1 MHLYLDIE
9 TIPGQRPGLRDEIAA
24 KILPPGNYKK
34 PETIAAWETDEKPA
48 LVEEAFRKT
57 SFDGGVGHVVS
68 IAYAIENGEVDGIG
82 VGMSDRHWCS
92 VPFEHESNWTP
103 RYDQWISIEA
113 ERLELAFRAM
123 TRALQDAADAA
134 VKHPLG
140 PGRGYV
146 TRQADGSL
154 VDCQAHIDVTV
165 VAHHADFDLRF
176 LFHRAVVLGVRLPW
190 WFPVNARANHWSPG
204 SPRVID
210 TMTYWAGHGGRIG
223 QDRLCAALGIERG
236 DDIGG
241 AEVYDRWLAGD
252 GEAIWEHNR
261 ADVERLRTIH
271 RRLTFWTPPEPV
283 PSAAELDSLISEI
296 PLRPLGSL
304 ECQADV

>member
-24 KILPPGNYKK
+24 KITPPGNYKK
-34 PETIAAWETDEKPA
+34 PETIEAWERDEKPA

-57 SFDGGVGHVVS
+57 SFDGSVGHVVS
-68 IAYAIENGEVDGIG
+68 IAYAVEDGAVDGIG

-103 RYDQWISIEA
+103 RYDRWNSIEA

-123 TRALQDAADAA
+123 TRALQDAANAA

-146 TRQADGSL
+146 TRQRNGTL
-154 VDCQAHIDVTV
+154 VDCEAVIGPVTV
-165 VAHHADFDLRF
+165 VAHHADFDVRF
-176 LFHRAVVLGVRLPW
+176 LYQRAVILGVRVPW
-190 WFPVNARANHWSPG
+190 WFPVNARPNQFVNGASG
-204 SPRVID
+204 VFD
-210 TMTYWAGHGGRIG
+210 TMTYWVGYGNRIG

-252 GEAIWEHNR
+252 GEAIWHHNV
-261 ADVERLRTIH
+261 ADVERLRAIH
-271 RRLTFWTPPEPV
+271 RRLTFWTPPEPAREV
-283 PSAAELDSLISEI
+283 
-296 PLRPLGSL
+296 
-304 ECQADV
+304 DVMSNEAREDIDHV